1 MKTDAQLKKDV
12 MEELAWDPAVR
23 AEGIGVAVSQGV
35 VTVTGHLETFAEKVA
50 VERALRRVDG
60 VQAMAL
66 ELDVRIAPQHRRD
79 DTDIA
84 AAAEH
89 ALKWQ
94 TEVPPD
100 CVRIIVERGW
110 ITLSGEVDWDYQR
123 QAAYKAVHPLMG
135 VVGVSNEIRIRQ
147 RATPQRLASRIEEA
161 LKRQAVREAHKVQID
176 VADGMVTLRG
186 TVHSLR
192 ERAAIQGAA
201 FSAAG
206 VRAVVNEL
214 RVDA

>member
-1 MKTDAQLKKDV
+1 MKTDTQLKQDV
-12 MEELAWDPAVR
+12 VDELAWDPAVHD
-23 AEGIGVAVSQGV
+23 EHIGIAVNQGV

-50 VERALRRVDG
+50 VERALRRVEG
-60 VQAMAL
+60 VKAMAL
-66 ELDVRIAPQHRRD
+66 ELDVRISPQHRRD

-84 AAAEH
+84 VAAEY

-94 TEVPPD
+94 TEVPAEKL
-100 CVRIIVERGW
+100 RITVENGW
-110 ITLSGEVDWDYQR
+110 ITLAGEVDWDYQR
-123 QAAYKAVHPLMG
+123 QAAYKAVRPLIG

-147 RATPQRLASRIEEA
+147 RATPQGVASRIEEA

-176 VADGMVTLRG
+176 IADGTVTLRG
-186 TVHSLR
+186 AVNSLR
-192 ERAAIQGAA
+192 EREAIQGAA

-214 RVDA
+214 RVGA